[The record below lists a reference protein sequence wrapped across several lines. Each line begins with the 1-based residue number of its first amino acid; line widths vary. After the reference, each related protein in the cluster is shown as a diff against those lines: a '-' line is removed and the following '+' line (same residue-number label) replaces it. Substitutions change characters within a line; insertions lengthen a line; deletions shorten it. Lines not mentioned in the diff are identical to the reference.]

1 MWPIKKSKNYIC
13 NSHIIVTL
21 NNTVLDHRF
30 SNWVPNDPELFPSM
44 AARDQE
50 GGSQSSIRE
59 TLCIYQ
65 IRFLTMNFFEG
76 KNRQPKCLIILL
88 LEYSPSTLKM

>member
-1 MWPIKKSKNYIC
+1 MANKKIKNYIC
-13 NSHIIVTL
+13 NSHIIVAL

-44 AARDQE
+44 AAKDQE
-50 GGSQSSIRE
+50 GASQSSIRE
-59 TLCIYQ
+59 TLCIF
-65 IRFLTMNFFEG
+65 IKSGFFEG
-76 KNRQPKCLIILL
+76 KNRQPKFLITLL